1 MRVALPNHPGDF
13 QMRTVATT
21 RRPLLRVISSSVT
34 SSVIATLALVAAPGV
49 MAQETFKLGIV
60 TFLSGPAAESFGV
73 PAGNAAKTI
82 IEQFNKGS
90 APAPY
95 NKTGFGGL
103 KIETVVVDE
112 AGGAAKQVQELRN
125 LYQRENVDAVVGYIG
140 SGDCL
145 AVAPVAEE
153 LKKFLVLFDC
163 GTPRIFEDST
173 LKYVFR
179 TSSHAAMDNISLT
192 RYMKS
197 RNIKAETYNMI
208 NQDYAWGQDSKADF
222 MAAMGVLYP
231 NAKPGA
237 DLLPKFGAGQY
248 GTEVSALAG
257 RQADITYSSMWGGD
271 LQALILQASARG
283 ALKDTTLVLSAADH
297 VLPGLLDKVPDGTV
311 LGARGAYGILSAK
324 SPLNDWFQSVYSGAH
339 GVPPVQASYRVTQA
353 LLGVKLAIEKAM
365 AANGGKK
372 PTPEQMAD
380 ALRGSKWASPGG
392 EINMALAGGQQ
403 AIQGTAIGR
412 TKYDAANK
420 RVVATD
426 IQTFRAECV
435 MPPNGVKS
443 LDWIKAGMQ
452 GARCE

>member
-1 MRVALPNHPGDF
+1 MTRHTPTALQFALHAL
-13 QMRTVATT
+13 ATG
-21 RRPLLRVISSSVT
+21 L
-34 SSVIATLALVAAPGV
+34 TLGAASGA

-95 NKTGFGGL
+95 NKPGFGGMQVQM
-103 KIETVVVDE
+103 VVVDE
-112 AGGAAKQVQELRN
+112 NGGAAKQVQELRN

-153 LKKFLVLFDC
+153 LKGFLVMFDC
-163 GTPRIFEDST
+163 GTPRIFEDGNY
-173 LKYVFR
+173 KYVFR
-179 TSSHAAMDNISLT
+179 TSSHAAMDNISLA

-197 RNIKAETYNMI
+197 RNVKADTFNMI

-222 MAAMGVLYP
+222 MAAMSVLYP

-237 DLLPKFGAGQY
+237 DLLPKFGSGQY
-248 GTEVSALAG
+248 GTEVSALASKA
-257 RQADITYSSMWGGD
+257 ADITYSSMWGGD
-271 LQALILQASARG
+271 LQAFILQADARG
-283 ALKDTTLVLSAADH
+283 ALKGTTLALSAADH
-297 VLPGLLDKVPDGTV
+297 VLPGLLDKIPDGTI

-324 SPLNDWFQSVYSGAH
+324 SPLNDWFQATYTTAH
-339 GVPPVQASYRVTQA
+339 GVPPVQAGYRVTQA
-353 LLGVKLAIEKAM
+353 LMGVKLAVEKAM

-372 PTPEQMAD
+372 PTPEQLSE
-380 ALRGSKWASPGG
+380 ALAGSSWMSPGG
-392 EINMALAGGQQ
+392 EIRMALGNGHQ

-412 TKYDAANK
+412 TKYDAAAK

-435 MPPNGVKS
+435 MPPANVKS
-443 LDWIKAGMQ
+443 LDWIKAGMS
-452 GARCE
+452 GARCD